1 MKNKSSDKKNEEL
14 HIQILKEING
24 MKNPNR
30 KWKRKK
36 YQSKNEEN
44 YNKENNVCD
53 KENNVQNNRSKTGED
68 FKRKTNNNYF
78 TRQLFSFWTVIF

>member
-53 KENNVQNNRSKTGED
+53 KENNVQEKQTGLLEDRSLTENNSRFFG
-68 FKRKTNNNYF
+68 
-78 TRQLFSFWTVIF
+78 